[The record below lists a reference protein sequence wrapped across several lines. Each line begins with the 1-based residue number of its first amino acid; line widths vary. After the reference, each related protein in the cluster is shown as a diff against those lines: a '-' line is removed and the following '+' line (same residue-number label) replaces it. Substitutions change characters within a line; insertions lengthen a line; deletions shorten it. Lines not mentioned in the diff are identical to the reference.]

1 MPDEQVSDHI
11 LTLPNLISFARL
23 LGVGVF
29 WWLILV
35 EENIAL
41 AAVFIIVIGTTD
53 WIDGYLARKLN
64 QVSSLGKALDPIADW
79 LMIGSAVIGGMIVGV
94 VPLVIGITLI
104 TREVFMGA
112 VTLLVLVKGAGTL
125 EVRYLGKVATFIIYG
140 AIPAFYLASAGF
152 LEPIMTAIGW
162 VGGVV
167 GLVLYWYVAFQYVGD
182 ARLVLAEVESASS
195 LEES

>member
-1 MPDEQVSDHI
+1 MPDEQVSDRI
-11 LTLPNLISFARL
+11 LTIPNLISFARL

-53 WIDGYLARKLN
+53 WIDGYLARRLN

-79 LMIGSAVIGGMIVGV
+79 LMIGSAVIGGMIVDV

-112 VTLLVLVKGAGTL
+112 VTLLLLAKGAGTL
-125 EVRYLGKVATFIIYG
+125 EVRYLGKVATFIIYA

-162 VGGVV
+162 IGGVV

>member
-1 MPDEQVSDHI
+1 MPDEQVSDRI
-11 LTLPNLISFARL
+11 LTIPNLISFARL

-53 WIDGYLARKLN
+53 WIDGYLARRLN

-79 LMIGSAVIGGMIVGV
+79 LMIGSAVIGGMIVDA

-112 VTLLVLVKGAGTL
+112 VTLLLLAKGAGTL
-125 EVRYLGKVATFIIYG
+125 EVRYLGKVATFIIYA

-162 VGGVV
+162 IGGVV

>member
-1 MPDEQVSDHI
+1 MPDEQVSDRI